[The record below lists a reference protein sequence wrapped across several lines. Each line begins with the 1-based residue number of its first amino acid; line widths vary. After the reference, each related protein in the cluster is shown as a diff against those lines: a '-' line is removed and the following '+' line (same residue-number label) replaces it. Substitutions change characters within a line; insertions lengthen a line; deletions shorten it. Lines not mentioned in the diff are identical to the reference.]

1 MKTNNL
7 IQTLGALLMVFLL
20 LACEPAK
27 VAEMPPAKTLTRDA
41 SGYYCLM
48 IVMHHSGPKGQV
60 FLSDK
65 KEPFWFTSVRDVIA
79 FTLSPEEPRNIIAV
93 YVNDMSNADWDNP
106 GVDNWIDANK
116 AWYVIGS
123 KKIGGMGAPE
133 AIPFSTK
140 ESAEAFAKVEGGS
153 VYDLTAIPRDY
164 IVEEY

>member
-1 MKTNNL
+1 MQVL
-7 IQTLGALLMVFLL
+7 SALLLGFLL

-27 VAEMPPAKTLTRDA
+27 VAEVPTAKKLTRDA

-65 KEPFWFTSVRDVIA
+65 TEPLWFTSVRDVIA
-79 FTLSPEEPRNIIAV
+79 FTLSPEEPRNIVAI
-93 YVNDMSNADWDNP
+93 YVNDMTNADWDNP

-140 ESAEAFAKVEGGS
+140 ENAETFAKEQGGS
-153 VYDLTAIPRDY
+153 VYDLQTIPREY
-164 IVEEY
+164 ILESE